1 MKYIMDP
8 VTQRAIKKFPHRA
21 ADIAQSFDEK
31 QIKSKEWLVE
41 ELFKVFHDRG
51 EQTISKIK
59 KINILGSW
67 YGQIIS
73 QLITSRIIVKEEF
86 LGLEKFKELKKE
98 DLLIKKSNLNLYEI
112 DDETIKIGKLYN
124 PESRFIN
131 QDVTKIDFS
140 GGDKLIINTSCEH
153 MKPIKIKKC
162 MVALQSNNYF
172 TVEDH
177 VNCVNN
183 VEELIDQ
190 YNFYKIYYKGEL
202 NFEKYKRFMV
212 IGKLI

>member
-1 MKYIMDP
+1 MDP
-8 VTQRAIKKFPHRA
+8 VTQRAIKKFPNKA

-41 ELFKVFHDRG
+41 ELFKVFHNHG
-51 EQTISKIK
+51 KETISNIK
-59 KINILGSW
+59 KISILGSW

-73 QLITSRIIVKEEF
+73 QLITSRIIVREEF
-86 LGLEKFKELKKE
+86 LGLEQFKDIKTEN
-98 DLLIKKSNLNLYEI
+98 LLIKKSFLNFYEI
-112 DDETIKIGKLYN
+112 DSEVIKIGKLYN
-124 PESRFIN
+124 PESKFTN
-131 QDVTKIDFS
+131 QDVTKIEFS
-140 GGDKLIINTSCEH
+140 GSDKLIINTSCEH
-153 MKPIKIKKC
+153 MKPINIKKC

-190 YNFYKIYYKGEL
+190 YDFDKIYYKGEL
-202 NFEKYKRFMV
+202 DFEKYKRFMV